1 MAVTEG
7 LMMFGNRELFVI
19 NTKNSGLISMNALPP
34 AFKCL
39 KEWDNEKGYLTD
51 NCLTA
56 QDKYKGIWIIS
67 GLHINMLSFFFGR
80 LFSPVSSQHFHKTE
94 SDPAGGGT
102 GCTQT

>member
-56 QDKYKGIWIIS
+56 QDKYKGYLDYFRI
-67 GLHINMLSFFFGR
+67 
-80 LFSPVSSQHFHKTE
+80 
-94 SDPAGGGT
+94 AY
-102 GCTQT
+102 